1 MNKYILVSIAFLSLS
16 MLSFTKKEKKEKPL
30 ENLVFDVT
38 LVEENNPKPT
48 KPVPEEL
55 KFKAGNLI
63 TKMFEDKYMFPKAEF
78 LCTIDTSSEDETVKI
93 HFNCE
98 MRNDKN
104 EKLLWDGDVEDDTIE
119 GKILW
124 MKRGKDKTD
133 VVKKAYSFNGK
144 IKMKR

>member
-1 MNKYILVSIAFLSLS
+1 MNKFILVSLAVLSLG
-16 MLSFTKKEKKEKPL
+16 MLSFSKKEKKEKPL
-30 ENLVFDVT
+30 ENMVFAVT

-48 KPVPEEL
+48 KPIPEEL
-55 KFKAGNLI
+55 KFKSGNFM
-63 TKMFEDKYMFPKAEF
+63 TQMFEEKYMFEKAEYLF
-78 LCTIDTSSEDETVKI
+78 TVDSADAENVKI

-104 EKLLWDGDVEDDTIE
+104 EKLLWDADVEDDTID

-124 MKRGKDKTD
+124 MKKGKDKTD

-144 IKMKR
+144 IKMKK

>member
-1 MNKYILVSIAFLSLS
+1 
-16 MLSFTKKEKKEKPL
+16 
-30 ENLVFDVT
+30 
-38 LVEENNPKPT
+38 
-48 KPVPEEL
+48 
-55 KFKAGNLI
+55 
-63 TKMFEDKYMFPKAEF
+63 MFEDKYMFPKAEF